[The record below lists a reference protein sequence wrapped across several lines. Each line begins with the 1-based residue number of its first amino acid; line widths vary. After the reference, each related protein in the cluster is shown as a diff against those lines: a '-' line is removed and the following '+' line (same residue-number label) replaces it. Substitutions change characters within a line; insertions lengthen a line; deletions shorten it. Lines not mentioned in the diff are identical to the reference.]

1 MYPLYS
7 KLFGKLNNV
16 AQSFNDDTLSNVI
29 SAFRPTASLLF
40 LIYIGILG
48 FQLFFNLIQE
58 PVKETI
64 VKMLRASVIYSMAM
78 NPAIYN
84 DFFADWLWKLPD
96 ALANMILNGQN
107 TDNGSFLDGILSQ
120 YFQTYQ
126 IFVDEAD
133 KDSSTLGIPNLDFLF
148 GGWITLALGIILTA
162 YSAVFVVTAKLA
174 LAILLPIGPIFV
186 LTITFDAT
194 RKFFD
199 AWIGQILSFAF
210 KVMLLA
216 AILKLN
222 VSMIRDY
229 ITEAN
234 TLMKTPQIE
243 QLLPIIIFTG
253 ISIVV
258 LKQISS
264 MGAALGGGMAIDTL
278 GAFGKTVGG
287 IGNMA
292 KQMKINKP
300 QPLPPPRTTNSI
312 SKGN

>member
-1 MYPLYS
+1 
-7 KLFGKLNNV
+7 
-16 AQSFNDDTLSNVI
+16 
-29 SAFRPTASLLF
+29 
-40 LIYIGILG
+40 
-48 FQLFFNLIQE
+48 
-58 PVKETI
+58 
-64 VKMLRASVIYSMAM
+64 
-78 NPAIYN
+78 
-84 DFFADWLWKLPD
+84 
-96 ALANMILNGQN
+96 MILNGQN